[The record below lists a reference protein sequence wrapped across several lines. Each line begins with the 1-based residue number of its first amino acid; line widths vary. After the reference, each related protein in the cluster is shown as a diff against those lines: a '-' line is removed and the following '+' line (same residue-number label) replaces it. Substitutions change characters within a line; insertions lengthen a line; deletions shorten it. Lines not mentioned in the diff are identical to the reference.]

1 MWFNTS
7 NKDPQS
13 NTNSDVHHVDN
24 DQVRTINFTDDG
36 HAGVDRGQDTSF
48 VEDALPSAE
57 MNDAEEPTPVSDNS
71 TAVEADGQGTEEYTP
86 DVPTTPRLLPTP
98 PPPPRQRHRRI
109 LPTSPWQQPDSPVTR
124 TQRNRG
130 PPQYLSDHVTFKQT
144 TTQPEWMMKVN
155 WLKHEAKNGRF
166 KGLEMELA
174 RTIMDII
181 KGTT

>member
-1 MWFNTS
+1 M
-7 NKDPQS
+7 
-13 NTNSDVHHVDN
+13 DN

-36 HAGVDRGQDTSF
+36 HAGVDRGQGTSF

-98 PPPPRQRHRRI
+98 PPRQRHRRI
-109 LPTSPWQQPDSPVTR
+109 LPTPPRQQPDSPVTR
-124 TQRNRG
+124 PQRNRG
-130 PPQYLSDHVTFKQT
+130 SFQYLSDYVTSKQAT
-144 TTQPEWMMKVN
+144 TLPEWMMKVN
-155 WLKHEAKNGRF
+155 WLKQEAKDGKF
-166 KGLEMELA
+166 KGLEIELA

-181 KGTT
+181 KGTA